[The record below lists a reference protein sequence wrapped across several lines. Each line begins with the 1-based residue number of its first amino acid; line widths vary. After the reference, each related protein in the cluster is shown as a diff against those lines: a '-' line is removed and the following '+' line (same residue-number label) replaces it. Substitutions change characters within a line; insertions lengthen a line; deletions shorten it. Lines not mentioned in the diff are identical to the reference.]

1 MNQIDSE
8 WKLFLQD
15 HDSSIIHEPYSL
27 GEHSDDHTS
36 NDSDSY
42 YEDDHSTTHDDPYGM
57 EASYQKGLITASNYY
72 ANTAA
77 NQTIY
82 HNTTTEPGTSTTTE
96 KTMIPA
102 QRGQCEDLYI
112 STQTKIFF
120 LNLHD
125 IDVDRLFW
133 NIPVMSYTVAQ
144 NGVIKKQMRL
154 ISKTREEYD
163 AYLAKRNKEN
173 YYTEKIIKQI
183 DNPNARK
190 IKFKDVRK
198 LTVGISKKDIM
209 NCHGKNKNAFINCFA
224 MILRIKNEDKF
235 HEIHVKV
242 FNTGRM
248 AIPGIVNEALLEKTK
263 EVLLNILQQNFTE
276 TLKLI
281 PEEDSPEVQRLV
293 KGKLNKETNKKEKSY
308 FEKVKPKSNVLIN
321 SNFNCGY
328 YIQQDKLREI
338 LRDKYNLHP
347 VYDPSMYPGVKCKF
361 YYNNELPHDSSIQLG
376 ILDEKDQHATMME
389 LDELTLDKYTKIS
402 FMVFRTGN
410 CLIVGNCTK
419 EILTYVY
426 EFVKKILMDEY
437 DTIHAS
443 QDVPITKIK
452 KTKPRKHNVRF
463 TPEYYKD
470 LLNSQKSI

>member
-8 WKLFLQD
+8 WKLFLQNQD
-15 HDSSIIHEPYSL
+15 TSLIRTETIPTRVDYNYGELDENLDDDSEEEEVENRSISRKNII
-27 GEHSDDHTS
+27 
-36 NDSDSY
+36 
-42 YEDDHSTTHDDPYGM
+42 DPPISS
-57 EASYQKGLITASNYY
+57 AIP
-72 ANTAA
+72 
-77 NQTIY
+77 
-82 HNTTTEPGTSTTTE
+82 TEILKQE
-96 KTMIPA
+96 
-102 QRGQCEDLYI
+102 RGQCEELYI

-120 LNLHD
+120 LNVHD
-125 IDVDRLFW
+125 IDVDKLFW
-133 NIPVMSYTVAQ
+133 GIEVMPYTNAN

-154 ISKTREEYD
+154 ISKTKEEYD
-163 AYLAKRNKEN
+163 EYVVKRDKET
-173 YYTEKIIKQI
+173 YYTEKVIKQI

-224 MILRIKNEDKF
+224 MILRIQNNGKF

-248 AIPGIVNEALLEKTK
+248 AIPGIVNEELLEKTK
-263 EVLLNILQQNFTE
+263 VLLLSILQKNFTE
-276 TLKLI
+276 TVMLI

-293 KGKLNKETNKKEKSY
+293 KGKLNKNTNKKEKSY

-328 YIQQDKLREI
+328 YIQQEKLRQL
-338 LRDKYNLHP
+338 LRDKYKLHP

-361 YYNNELPHDSSIQLG
+361 YYNNELPCDPELQNG
-376 ILDEKDQHATMME
+376 RLDIKDHSCTMTE
-389 LDELTLDKYTKIS
+389 LDELTLCKYTKIS

-419 EILTYVY
+419 EILTHVY
-426 EFVKKILMDEY
+426 TFVKKILMDEY
-437 DTIHAS
+437 DSIHALY
-443 QDVPITKIK
+443 DVPIAKEK
-452 KTKPRKHNVRF
+452 KTKPRKHVVHY
-463 TPEYYKD
+463 TPEYFN
-470 LLNSQKSI
+470 LLNSQKRI